1 MTEQRD
7 LLTFLELEHFTQEAM
22 LKTFTRMAH
31 LERLVRPLRD
41 VFAVIEGGQ
50 ANKDRAMGLLLRTC
64 AREERIFWEWDHA
77 TWLRVLGPTQVA
89 FFQEHALPN
98 ITDIRQQ
105 VMAAAYLLQCFQDVQ
120 ILGGYDRRSLANK
133 VFGSERV
140 TATLR
145 TVEEMA
151 LGWGYS
157 VHYQNAFRGV
167 ISEVLLVHGHPELEG
182 GDTRPL
188 RTLTFSSR
196 DCSWSPH
203 HVISLEPCA
212 GTAWYC

>member
-22 LKTFTRMAH
+22 LKTFTRMDH

-41 VFAVIEGGQ
+41 VFSVIEGGQ

-105 VMAAAYLLQCFQDVQ
+105 VMAAAYLLQCFRDVQ
-120 ILGGYDRRSLANK
+120 I
-133 VFGSERV
+133 
-140 TATLR
+140 
-145 TVEEMA
+145 
-151 LGWGYS
+151 
-157 VHYQNAFRGV
+157 
-167 ISEVLLVHGHPELEG
+167 
-182 GDTRPL
+182 
-188 RTLTFSSR
+188 
-196 DCSWSPH
+196 
-203 HVISLEPCA
+203 
-212 GTAWYC
+212 

>member
-1 MTEQRD
+1 
-7 LLTFLELEHFTQEAM
+7 
-22 LKTFTRMAH
+22 
-31 LERLVRPLRD
+31 
-41 VFAVIEGGQ
+41 
-50 ANKDRAMGLLLRTC
+50 MGLLLRTC

-212 GTAWYC
+212 GTPWYC

>member
-1 MTEQRD
+1 MSLSIDTVAPPTKSWVWPLDVTQYNREPRFSMTEQRD

-120 ILGGYDRRSLANK
+120 RSEEHT
-133 VFGSERV
+133 SELQSRGHLVCRLLLEKKKKKHSCV
-140 TATLR
+140 T
-145 TVEEMA
+145 
-151 LGWGYS
+151 
-157 VHYQNAFRGV
+157 
-167 ISEVLLVHGHPELEG
+167 I
-182 GDTRPL
+182 
-188 RTLTFSSR
+188 
-196 DCSWSPH
+196 
-203 HVISLEPCA
+203 
-212 GTAWYC
+212 